1 MKINQELKSKILDLA
16 RRKFFTFGIKGVTM
30 DEIASETGI
39 GKATLYENF
48 ASKNILVKE
57 VINEKVREMETYL
70 NTITKTLKEDENLDL
85 INTIRMLIDFGDK
98 ELREMKEPFLAEVRK
113 FFFPVSEKL
122 KYSALIRSIIVEI
135 IHRGI
140 KDKIIK
146 ANLNTNV
153 LIDTIIIIVEEIITN
168 REITQKYNIS
178 SSEVMDTIIKL
189 LFGGLLTEKSRSK
202 YSIS

>member
-1 MKINQELKSKILDLA
+1 MKINQELRAKILDLA
-16 RRKFFTFGIKGVTM
+16 RKKFFTFGIKGVTM

-48 ASKNILVKE
+48 ASKNILVEE
-57 VINEKVREMETYL
+57 VIKEKVREMETYL
-70 NTITKTLKEDENLDL
+70 HTITKILKEDENLDF
-85 INTIRMLIDFGDK
+85 IKTIRMLIDFGDK
-98 ELREMKEPFLAEVRK
+98 ELREMKEPFLAEIRK
-113 FFFPVSEKL
+113 FFLPVSKKL

-146 ANLNTNV
+146 ADFNKNV
-153 LIDTIIIIVEEIITN
+153 LIDTLIMIVEEIITN
-168 REITQKYNIS
+168 NEITQKYNIS

-189 LFGGLLTEKSRSK
+189 LFGGLLTEESRAK
-202 YSIS
+202 YSL